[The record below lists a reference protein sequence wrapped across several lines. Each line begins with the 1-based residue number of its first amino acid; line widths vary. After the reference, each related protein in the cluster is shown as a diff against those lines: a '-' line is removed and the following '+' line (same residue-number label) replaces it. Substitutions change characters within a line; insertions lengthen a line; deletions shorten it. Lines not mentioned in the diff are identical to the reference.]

1 MMTETP
7 LENDKSG
14 NRIMQIEFSS
24 FFKLR
29 GFLWILVALMV
40 MSFILP
46 SAFAQDGGDD
56 IRALGPKDRAN
67 KLFLI
72 GDYKN
77 ALPHYIKLLAEK
89 PEDEFFN
96 YRVGL
101 CHLFQNV
108 DKRRAIKYLRKVCE
122 MEDSDYMALFELGV
136 AYMFNEKLD
145 SALYFFNKYKTI
157 EKDPALLIDVTRRI
171 EMCNSA
177 KKFKAKPID
186 VTFQN
191 LGNKVNSPGP
201 DYNPFIPEDQ
211 SYLLFSTKREKG
223 VAGNMLDYDGF
234 KPPDVFMCKVKG
246 NEFDRAKNASM
257 VVNSEWIEELVSVSA
272 DGKYMYIRVD
282 NEDATDDIWYAD
294 RRGRSWNK
302 AVTLGPGINSDEP
315 EIGACSTPDGQT
327 FYFARTPIDVPGF
340 GGTDIFMT
348 KRLPG
353 GLWSVPVNLG
363 PTINTQYDEQY
374 PYVSFDGK
382 TLFFASMGHNS
393 MGGYD
398 VFRSEWDDKF
408 KRWGRPENL
417 GYPVNN
423 TQDNFTYCPS
433 NDPRVAYV
441 SQLRRNGLG
450 DTDIYRVVYNDKEE
464 RLTAFVAELEFATT
478 GGEAKNINF
487 HVWKKADGTL
497 KEFTDEYQPFDL
509 PEWSFKQTV
518 VKTVKDGERYDIT
531 IIGSVG
537 GGGVQKF
544 TPSTFPTGDESFVWV
559 DTRKK
564 VVQVAKKG
572 VSIDQNPITGF
583 PELGIMVTISN
594 VNGDLIGTYLPNYKT
609 GRVVATL
616 PVGYY
621 NMTIEAGGF
630 QTVEKPLTV
639 PGLGNYKPEIV
650 KKFVLVQSGLTLPE

>member
-1 MMTETP
+1 M
-7 LENDKSG
+7 G
-14 NRIMQIEFSS
+14 NRIIQPNVSS
-24 FFKLR
+24 SVKVIHVLR
-29 GFLWILVALMV
+29 KFVLLPIIILCIIPAG
-40 MSFILP
+40 
-46 SAFAQDGGDD
+46 FAQDGGDD
-56 IRALGPKDRAN
+56 IRAMGPKDRAN

-77 ALPHYIKLLAEK
+77 ALPHYVKLLADK
-89 PEDEFFN
+89 PEDEFLN

-108 DKRRAIKYLRKVCE
+108 DKRRAIMYLRKVCE
-122 MEDSDYMALFELGV
+122 MEGSDYMALFELGV

-145 SALYFFNKYKTI
+145 SAQYFFNKYKVI

-177 KKFKAKPID
+177 KKFIAKPID
-186 VTFQN
+186 ATFQN
-191 LGNKVNSPGP
+191 LGVKVNSPGP

-223 VAGNMLDYDGF
+223 VAGNMVDYDGF

-257 VVNSEWIEELVSVSA
+257 VVNSEWIEELVSVST
-272 DGKYMYIRVD
+272 DGNYMYIRVD

-294 RRGRSWNK
+294 RRGKSWNK

-315 EIGACSTPDGQT
+315 EIGACSTLDGQT
-327 FYFARTPIDVPGF
+327 FYFARTPFDVPGF

-353 GLWSVPVNLG
+353 GLWSAPVNLG

-382 TLFFASMGHNS
+382 TLYFASMGHNS

-398 VFRSEWDDKF
+398 VFKSEWDDKF
-408 KRWGRPENL
+408 KRWARPENL
-417 GYPVNN
+417 GYPINN

-450 DTDIYRVVYNDKEE
+450 DTDIYRVIYNDKEE
-464 RLTAFVAELEFATT
+464 RLSAFVAEMEFATV
-478 GGEAKNINF
+478 GGVSKKINL
-487 HVWKKADGTL
+487 HVWKKADGSM

-509 PEWSFKQTV
+509 PEWTFQQTV
-518 VKTVKDGERYDIT
+518 SKAIKDGERYDIT
-531 IIGSVG
+531 VIGSVG

-544 TPSTFPTGDESFVWV
+544 TPATFPTGDDSFVWI

-564 VVQVAKKG
+564 VVQVAKQG
-572 VSIDQNPITGF
+572 VSIDQSPITGF
-583 PELGIMVTISN
+583 PELGILITISD
-594 VNGDLIGTYLPNYKT
+594 VNGDLMGKYLPNYKT

-621 NMTIEAGGF
+621 NMTIKAEGF
-630 QTVEKPLTV
+630 QTIEKPLTV
-639 PGLGNYKPEIV
+639 QGLGNYTPEII
-650 KKFVLVQSGLTLPE
+650 KKFVLVQNGMTLPE

>member
-1 MMTETP
+1 MGTNFAIKQRM
-7 LENDKSG
+7 KSEIKSILKST
-14 NRIMQIEFSS
+14 NRLKGLVLLVFIAVFGSQI
-24 FFKLR
+24 
-29 GFLWILVALMV
+29 AY
-40 MSFILP
+40 
-46 SAFAQDGGDD
+46 AQDGGDD

-77 ALPHYIKLLAEK
+77 ALPHYIELLAEK
-89 PEDEFFN
+89 PENEFFN

-108 DKRRAIKYLRKVCE
+108 DKKRAIKYLRKVAD

-145 SALYFFNKYKTI
+145 SALYFFNKYKVI

-177 KKFKAKPID
+177 KKFIAKPLD
-186 VTFQN
+186 VTFKN
-191 LGNKVNSPGP
+191 LGTKVNSAGP

-223 VAGNMLDYDGF
+223 VAGNMVDYDGF

-257 VVNSEWIEELVSVSA
+257 MVNSEWIEELVSVSA
-272 DGKYMYIRVD
+272 DGNFMYIRVD
-282 NEDATDDIWYAD
+282 NEEATDDIWYAD

-302 AVTLGPGINSDEP
+302 AVTLGVGINSDEP
-315 EIGACSTPDGQT
+315 ETGASSTPDGQT
-327 FYFARTPIDVPGF
+327 FYFARTPFDVPGF

-382 TLFFASMGHNS
+382 TLYFSSMGHNS

-398 VFRSEWDDKF
+398 VFKSEWDDKF
-408 KRWGRPENL
+408 KRWGRPKNL

-441 SQLRRNGLG
+441 SQLRLNGLG
-450 DTDIYRVVYNDKEE
+450 DTDIYRIIYNDKEE
-464 RLTAFVAELEFATT
+464 RLSAFVAELAFATV
-478 GGEAKNINF
+478 GGVAKKINF
-487 HVWKKADGTL
+487 HVWKKSDGSL

-509 PEWSFKQTV
+509 PEWSFDQTV
-518 VKTVKDGERYDIT
+518 VKTVKDGERFDIT
-531 IIGSVG
+531 VIGSVG

-544 TPSTFPTGDESFVWV
+544 TPATFPVGDDSFVWV

-564 VVQVAKKG
+564 VVQVAKQG
-572 VSIDQNPITGF
+572 VSIDQNPVTGF
-583 PELGIMVTISN
+583 PELGIMITISD
-594 VNGDLIGTYLPNYKT
+594 VNGDLMGTYLPNYKT

-621 NMTIEAGGF
+621 NMTIKADGF
-630 QTVEKPLTV
+630 QTIEKPLTI

-650 KKFVLVQSGLTLPE
+650 KKSVLFQNGLTLPE